1 MNSFVKQK
9 DVEMNNKSNQTVA
22 TTTIIRGLPGS
33 GKTTYAKKYFP
44 NSLIIEGDQLH
55 ANPDGTYEFDGTRV
69 NSGKYILAML
79 KTAYRMGVKHV
90 VVTVAHTGLYLRE
103 IMDLAKKHGTL
114 RVAWMDYNNGDTSQN
129 NHAVPDDVIA
139 TMKKRFFKIEG
150 ETYIVR
156 TNEGYKLTSQPPK
169 WYLDI
174 YNKTAKEEK

>member
-9 DVEMNNKSNQTVA
+9 DVEMNNKSNQTV
-22 TTTIIRGLPGS
+22 TTTSIIRGLPGS
-33 GKTTYAKKYFP
+33 GKSTYARTIFP
-44 NSLIIEGDQLH
+44 DSLIIEGDQLH
-55 ANPDGTYEFDGTRV
+55 ANPDGTYEFDPTRV
-69 NSGKYILAML
+69 NSGKYILSML

-129 NHAVPDDVIA
+129 KHLVPDDVIA
-139 TMKKRFFKIEG
+139 TMKKRFFVIEG

-156 TNEGYKLTSQPPK
+156 NDDRYRTSDQPPK
-169 WYLDI
+169 WYLDMH
-174 YNKTAKEEK
+174 NKTGREEK

>member
-9 DVEMNNKSNQTVA
+9 DVEMNNKSNQTV

-44 NSLIIEGDQLH
+44 DSLIIEGDQLH

-69 NSGKYILAML
+69 NSGKYILSML

-129 NHAVPDDVIA
+129 NHEVPDDVIA
-139 TMKKRFFKIEG
+139 TMKKRFFKIED
-150 ETYIVR
+150 ESYIVR
-156 TNEGYKLTSQPPK
+156 TDDGYKMSNQPPK

>member
-9 DVEMNNKSNQTVA
+9 DVEMNNKSNQTV

-44 NSLIIEGDQLH
+44 DSLIIEGDQLH

-69 NSGKYILAML
+69 NSGKYILSML

-129 NHAVPDDVIA
+129 NHEVPDDVIA
-139 TMKKRFFKIEG
+139 TMKKHLK
-150 ETYIVR
+150 TKTKQMLLLVH
-156 TNEGYKLTSQPPK
+156 Q
-169 WYLDI
+169 I
-174 YNKTAKEEK
+174 YQLKT